1 MERIRSLDL
10 ARGFTVLFI
19 PAIHT
24 GMLYSDLSVHKTWLG
39 RFLIFIAEGP
49 GGQLLMVLMG
59 ISFTLR
65 PFHPTGQVMVKAGGL
80 LLTGYLLNIL
90 KFVIPYSVHALPET
104 VLQELQIDSAETA
117 VAELTVMGDILHFAG
132 LALLTMHGLYK
143 TKKYDRW
150 AAIGALLIVLCSPL
164 LWDLHTTNR
173 AVNYLLELVTGQPP
187 QVFFPL
193 FPWLVYPL
201 VGLCIGHHFRRD
213 QPHTLIACGCI
224 GAMLLLTGLI
234 TEALYPVEYSA
245 GFYRTPPTATL
256 WHIGIVLI
264 TLYAWH
270 YISTRFRDNLFFR
283 LLTYSSKNITT
294 LYIIQWVMICW
305 LLPVLGYRQLDITI
319 SAIVMAIMTINTYL
333 ITFSF
338 QLIKQRYGRQ
348 KTV

>member
-24 GMLYSDLSVHKTWLG
+24 GMLYSDLSVHETLLG
-39 RFLIFIAEGP
+39 QFLIFIAEGP

-65 PFHPTGQVMVKAGGL
+65 PFHPTGQVLVKAGGL

-90 KFVIPYSVHALPET
+90 KFVIPYSVHALPDA
-104 VLQELQIDSAETA
+104 VLQELEVSSGETA
-117 VAELTVMGDILHFAG
+117 VTQLTGMGDILHFAG

-143 TKKYDRW
+143 SKKYDRW
-150 AAIGALLIVLCSPL
+150 AAMGALLMVLCSPL

-173 AVNYLLELVTGQPP
+173 AVNYLLELATGQPP

-201 VGLCIGHHFRRD
+201 VGLCIGHYFRSD
-213 QPHTLIACGCI
+213 QHRTMIACGCI
-224 GAMLLLTGLI
+224 GAILLLTGLI
-234 TEALYPVEYSA
+234 TEALFPVEYSA
-245 GFYRTPPTATL
+245 GFYRTPPAATL
-256 WHIGIVLI
+256 WHIGIVLV

-270 YISTRFRDNLFFR
+270 GISSRFRDNLFFR

-294 LYIIQWVMICW
+294 LYIIQWVMICSM
-305 LLPVLGYRQLDITI
+305 LPIFGYRELDITT
-319 SAIVMAIMTINTYL
+319 SAIVMAAMTLNTYL
-333 ITFSF
+333 LTFTY
-338 QLIKQRYGRQ
+338 QIIKQRYGRS
-348 KTV
+348 KTI